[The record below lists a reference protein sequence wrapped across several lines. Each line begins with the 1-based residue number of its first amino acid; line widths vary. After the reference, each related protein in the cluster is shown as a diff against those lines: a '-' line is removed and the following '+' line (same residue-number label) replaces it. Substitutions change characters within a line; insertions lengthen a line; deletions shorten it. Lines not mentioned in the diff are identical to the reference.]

1 MFEMIP
7 KILPYAVIPV
17 CVGFFLM
24 CGFISWKVY
33 GKKATIWGL
42 TAAPSSVCRTTTGSD
57 GSSSASSPC

>member
-7 KILPYAVIPV
+7 KILPFAVIPV

-33 GKKATIWGL
+33 GKKATIWSL
-42 TAAPSSVCRTTTGSD
+42 TAAPEYSGTRDTSVRAFGNQHS
-57 GSSSASSPC
+57 GK